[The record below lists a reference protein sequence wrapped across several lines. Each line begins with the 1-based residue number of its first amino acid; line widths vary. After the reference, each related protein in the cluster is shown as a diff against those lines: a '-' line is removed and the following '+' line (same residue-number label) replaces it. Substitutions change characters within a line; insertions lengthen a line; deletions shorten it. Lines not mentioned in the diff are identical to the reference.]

1 MLRISFDKSLIP
13 LNKLVLP
20 FVLRGFYLKKS
31 MEKKWFV
38 VYTKPQQELK
48 VAGQLSAM
56 GITNYCPTV
65 TLVKQ
70 YSDRKKKVTRPLL
83 SSYVMVELEE
93 KEREK
98 VFSCSGIVRYL
109 FFLGKPAVVPAS
121 DITLMQN
128 HLNGVYNDSKIT
140 TLSVGDSHTITQGPF
155 SGVSGRVVE
164 TNNTKVK
171 LELASLGMQ
180 ITLIK

>member
-1 MLRISFDKSLIP
+1 MK
-13 LNKLVLP
+13 
-20 FVLRGFYLKKS
+20 
-31 MEKKWFV
+31 KKWFV

-48 VAGQLSAM
+48 VASQLSAM
-56 GITNYCPTV
+56 GIINYCPTI

-164 TNNTKVK
+164 TDNTKVK
-171 LELASLGMQ
+171 LELACLGIRIILKKQ
-180 ITLIK
+180 AA

>member
-1 MLRISFDKSLIP
+1 
-13 LNKLVLP
+13 
-20 FVLRGFYLKKS
+20 

-48 VAGQLSAM
+48 VARELSAL
-56 GITNYCPTV
+56 GITNHCPTI

-70 YSDRKKKVTRPLL
+70 YSDRKKKVIRPLL

-93 KEREK
+93 KERNK
-98 VFSCSGIVRYL
+98 VFACNGIVRYL
-109 FFLGKPAVVPAS
+109 FFLGKPAIVPANQ
-121 DITLMQN
+121 IYLMQD
-128 HLNGVYNDSKIT
+128 HLNGVYNDFKVT
-140 TLSVGDSHTITQGPF
+140 TLSVGDSHTITEGPF

-180 ITLIK
+180 ITLRKQVA